1 MNEVLRLKKLEEK
14 KEIDKQVSQ
23 GILIYGS
30 PDIKKHK
37 ETDVSAQNELSD
49 VVARAISRID
59 GTERHTNIG
68 QSNNRS
74 SKDYS

>member
-23 GILIYGS
+23 GILTYGS

-37 ETDVSAQNELSD
+37 ETEMSAQNDLSD
-49 VVARAISRID
+49 AVARAIS
-59 GTERHTNIG
+59 
-68 QSNNRS
+68 
-74 SKDYS
+74 